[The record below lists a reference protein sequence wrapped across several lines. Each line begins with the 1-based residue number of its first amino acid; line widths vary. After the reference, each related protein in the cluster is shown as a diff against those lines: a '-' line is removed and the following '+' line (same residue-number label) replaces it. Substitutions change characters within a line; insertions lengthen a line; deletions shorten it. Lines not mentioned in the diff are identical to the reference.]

1 MSGLL
6 RLPFFPIP
14 TRVLEAKSTMPIE
27 FKCPNCATV
36 LRTPDASAGKKARCP
51 QCGTIAD
58 VPETSPQSGESTAA
72 AGPAAIDGDVRSG
85 VSEHVQRSPF
95 GEQAAGEPVAKPV
108 DSKNPYASPSL
119 QEPMTKPSSFDEAAR
134 KGLPWEA
141 GEKSFATFWE
151 TAKLILSSPSEAFR
165 MVRRDGG
172 LVTPLLFA
180 VAGGL
185 AGALFS
191 AVYGSLMQ
199 LAMFGVMSSTVGEG
213 PDMAVGAGMLVFQV
227 VLQFGMA
234 LVGGTVGVVIG
245 LFISSAIYHV
255 ALLMLKG
262 ANHPF
267 DATFT
272 VVAYVTGATALIQV
286 VPICGQYVY
295 GIVALVYAIIGLS
308 AVQQVSGGKAAAAV
322 LLPLVICTVAMVMVI
337 GGIIA
342 LAVGLSGG
350 F

>member
-1 MSGLL
+1 
-6 RLPFFPIP
+6 
-14 TRVLEAKSTMPIE
+14 MPIE
-27 FKCPNCATV
+27 FNCPNCSTV

-58 VPETSPQSGESTAA
+58 VPDTSPESSGSATA
-72 AGPAAIDGDVRSG
+72 AGPPAVDGDVRSG
-85 VSEHVQRSPF
+85 VSEQIARSPF
-95 GEQAAGEPVAKPV
+95 GEQAPGGPAAEPV

-119 QEPMTKPSSFDEAAR
+119 QEPIGVGKVPFEETGR

-151 TAKLILSSPSEAFR
+151 TAKLILGSPSEAFR

-199 LAMFGVMSSTVGEG
+199 VAMFGFMASTVGEG
-213 PDMAVGAGMLVFQV
+213 PEMAVGLGMVVFQV

-234 LVGGTVGVVIG
+234 LVAGTVGVVIG

-286 VPICGQYVY
+286 VPLCGQYVY

-308 AVQQVSGGKAAAAV
+308 AVQQISGGKAAAAV
-322 LLPLVICTVAMVMVI
+322 LLPIVVCTAAMVLVI

-342 LAVGLSGG
+342 LVVGLNGG